1 MERKFKVLLTRR
13 LHEFALNELRKRYK
27 ITVHEGKIPMP
38 KRRMLKEI
46 KNKDGLICF
55 PYDIIDK
62 EILCSA
68 KKLKYLFTVS
78 SHVSRRLSS

>member
-13 LHEFALNELRKRYK
+13 LHEFALNELRKRCE
-27 ITVHEGKIPMP
+27 ITVHKGKIPMP
-38 KRRMLKEI
+38 KRRLLEEI

-62 EILCSA
+62 EILD
-68 KKLKYLFTVS
+68 
-78 SHVSRRLSS
+78 LSLIHI